1 MEGSGLQKSA
11 DVGQMNISRY
21 HNLQRKL
28 QAFEIDTLLSTL
40 FLTNIAKV

>member
-11 DVGQMNISRY
+11 DVGQMNISCYR
-21 HNLQRKL
+21 NLQRKL
-28 QAFEIDTLLSTL
+28 QAFEIYTLLSTL